1 MCVCIYIY
9 ILYVYMN
16 NVGLSFQLDDT
27 TAIPKDKTLPVD
39 GSIVFPIS

>member
-1 MCVCIYIY
+1 VGFYMYIY
-9 ILYVYMN
+9 VCVYMN

-27 TAIPKDKTLPVD
+27 TAIPKEKTLPVD